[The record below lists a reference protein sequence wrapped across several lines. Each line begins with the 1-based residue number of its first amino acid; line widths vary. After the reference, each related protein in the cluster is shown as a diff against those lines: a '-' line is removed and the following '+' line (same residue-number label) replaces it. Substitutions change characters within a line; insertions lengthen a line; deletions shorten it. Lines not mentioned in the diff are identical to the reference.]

1 MTVSSDKIESKKVFF
16 RDSYCKKTM
25 IRLFLFVTFWNCKA
39 NSPTEQ
45 EILRYAAHLG
55 ETKCECEKI
64 ERKEGADSE
73 DLSVCLN
80 RLEDAQRK
88 YGIHVR
94 KLPELSSKAELLVQ
108 RSYAIKCSR

>member
-1 MTVSSDKIESKKVFF
+1 
-16 RDSYCKKTM
+16 M
-25 IRLFLFVTFWNCKA
+25 IRLFLFLTFWNCKA

-73 DLSVCLN
+73 DFSVCLSL
-80 RLEDAQRK
+80 LEDAQRK

-94 KLPELSSKAELLVQ
+94 KLPELSPKAEVEVG
-108 RSYAIKCSR
+108 RAYAKNCPR